1 MQIAAYILVLCL
13 GWLSAEARAEQAD
26 VPRASGLDVL
36 KEFGKDSGFFS
47 DSEEFLLPDQAFI
60 LSVDVKDPTTIV
72 ARWEI
77 AEGYY
82 LYRDKFHFKLGSVQ
96 AAPFELSGV
105 NLAPIVMPPGQEEAA
120 DPTFG
125 KVEIYTD
132 KVEVEV
138 PIERVDPSTTAI
150 NLIAG
155 YQGCAKDGI
164 CYPPME
170 KTVPV
175 ELAAFVPSESKTSR
189 PMPKAVPAPLSEQDD
204 LARRLA
210 EETVWWTLLSFL
222 GLGALLSF
230 TPCVFPVVP
239 ILSGIIVGQGKEL
252 TARQGFVLSLVFVLA
267 MAVTYAVIGVM
278 AGLFGKNL
286 QAVFQNRW
294 VIIAFA
300 AVFVVLALSMF
311 GFFKLQLPSSLQSRL
326 TMASSRQQGGTL
338 HGVAVMGLFSALI
351 VGPCVAPPLAGAL
364 LYIGRTGDA
373 LLGGLAL
380 FVLGLGMGLPLL
392 IIGASTGKLLPKA
405 GVWMQTVQ
413 AIFGVL
419 LLGVA
424 VWLLERVLPGPVT
437 LLLWGLLA
445 ITSAIY
451 MGATDLLDAVASPGR
466 KLSKGL
472 GLALLVYGAAL
483 ILGAASGSSDV
494 FRPLGELV
502 AAGECAVVPTAQLA
516 FSPVKGVEG
525 LKTALQKAQAENKT
539 AMLDLYADWC
549 VECKLI
555 EKNTFTDRAVQ
566 QSLANAVLLRADVTE
581 NDRADQELLKS
592 LELYGPPAILFFDS
606 NSMERRHHR
615 LVGYIGPEEFW
626 SHLKLALVP

>member
-1 MQIAAYILVLCL
+1 
-13 GWLSAEARAEQAD
+13 
-26 VPRASGLDVL
+26 
-36 KEFGKDSGFFS
+36 
-47 DSEEFLLPDQAFI
+47 
-60 LSVDVKDPTTIV
+60 
-72 ARWEI
+72 
-77 AEGYY
+77 
-82 LYRDKFHFKLGSVQ
+82 
-96 AAPFELSGV
+96 
-105 NLAPIVMPPGQEEAA
+105 
-120 DPTFG
+120 
-125 KVEIYTD
+125 
-132 KVEVEV
+132 
-138 PIERVDPSTTAI
+138 
-150 NLIAG
+150 
-155 YQGCAKDGI
+155 
-164 CYPPME
+164 
-170 KTVPV
+170 
-175 ELAAFVPSESKTSR
+175 
-189 PMPKAVPAPLSEQDD
+189 
-204 LARRLA
+204 
-210 EETVWWTLLSFL
+210 
-222 GLGALLSF
+222 
-230 TPCVFPVVP
+230 VP

-278 AGLFGKNL
+278 AGLFWKNL